1 MGNKKLTLRTIKNR
15 DVIHPY
21 SRKAQ
26 QLSRVY
32 QRREK
37 MAKKEAQKSTNPIGD
52 RWIWFRYAFDEEKS
66 AATKKELY
74 ELIELYLARH
84 DEEIEQLENDRCR
97 GHRKPKSPRQDLLE
111 ALKEREANEYV
122 SGLELPDLT
131 NGKTL
136 KLLREWDGDKNSM
149 SRIST
154 IRIQKPTKEE
164 QDKPKPVT
172 TTKTKKTSDMMDTA

>member
-1 MGNKKLTLRTIKNR
+1 
-15 DVIHPY
+15 
-21 SRKAQ
+21 
-26 QLSRVY
+26 
-32 QRREK
+32 
-37 MAKKEAQKSTNPIGD
+37 
-52 RWIWFRYAFDEEKS
+52 
-66 AATKKELY
+66 LY